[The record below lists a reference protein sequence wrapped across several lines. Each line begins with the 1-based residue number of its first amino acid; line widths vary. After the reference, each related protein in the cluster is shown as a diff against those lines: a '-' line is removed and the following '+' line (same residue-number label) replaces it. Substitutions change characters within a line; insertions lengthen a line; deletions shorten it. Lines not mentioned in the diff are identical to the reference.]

1 MANRQIKKAKEGSL
15 EEETLVSKPKHFFE
29 RTFAFIFTS
38 ESILCVEFLTLI
50 GGLEFFRSLLRNL
63 QNMINNIVP
72 NVNPTLNTALPGI
85 SIEIRPEIIYVES
98 I

>member
-1 MANRQIKKAKEGSL
+1 MAKRQIKKVKEGSL
-15 EEETLVSKPKHFFE
+15 EEKTLVSKLKHFFE
-29 RTFAFIFTS
+29 RTFAFILTG

-50 GGLEFFRSLLRNL
+50 GGLEFFRSLFRNL

-85 SIEIRPEIIYVES
+85 SIEIRPKIIYFES
-98 I
+98 V